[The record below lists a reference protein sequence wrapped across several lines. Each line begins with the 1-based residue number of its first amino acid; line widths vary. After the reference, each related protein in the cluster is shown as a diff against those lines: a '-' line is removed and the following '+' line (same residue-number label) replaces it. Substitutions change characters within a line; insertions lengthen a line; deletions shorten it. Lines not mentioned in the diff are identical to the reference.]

1 MKSLVIK
8 DQLEEHYLSQ
18 CGGVLLLSGGLFAI
32 CHPQRTWSHEL
43 LDITKVPQ
51 TTSWVHGIHHVW
63 ESQRLNLGT
72 STNGVPNHWN
82 FLQALL
88 VCLLP
93 TSPHVPIQTQEY
105 AEMKSQ
111 FSIDITKE
119 PKWGQTW
126 IQCVTTNFRDCKACC
141 ATCNWK
147 SFSAA
152 CCLACTTSA
161 AAFTRINAR
170 SDFTSSSSRMTL
182 RFSISLVCSEA
193 LMQSSSVDRSVLQS
207 T

>member
-1 MKSLVIK
+1 MWWCTASLWG
-8 DQLEEHYLSQ
+8 S
-18 CGGVLLLSGGLFAI
+18 I
-32 CHPQRTWSHEL
+32 CHLPS
-43 LDITKVPQ
+43 
-51 TTSWVHGIHHVW
+51 TTNLISWTPGYNQSSTDHIMGPRDPSCLGDSEAKSGNKHKW
-63 ESQRLNLGT
+63 CSQPLK
-72 STNGVPNHWN
+72 
-82 FLQALL
+82 L

-119 PKWGQTW
+119 PKRGQTW
-126 IQCVTTNFRDCKACC
+126 IQCVTTNFRDWKACC

-170 SDFTSSSSRMTL
+170 SAFTSSSSRMTL

-207 T
+207 TSISTQKKQLS